1 MMQNPL
7 KWSLFALPASLG
19 LFFGLFFGLSYPAGC
34 SVVTIG
40 APLCSSQISL
50 VNNAF
55 SPSRCASDRS
65 TCPPQIGQ
73 VCDGGLYPVML
84 VQSQSCTVSCPSC
97 YSVDLTLRFGSGPT
111 RGKARSAI
119 YHQDFGKDEVSSKQF
134 LDSHPISSSSRC
146 FYNPKNP
153 SQVSFD
159 VSFTPWKWAV
169 VSIFGIVPLF
179 LNLAVLVTI
188 LGVIPAY
195 RAINAKLAE
204 RRQRDVSETAFLV
217 SNQGPQEV
225 NVISSKEMSVDL
237 EGTHDKGYSNA
248 DSDDE
253 VLLLDAKG
261 VHKF

>member
-1 MMQNPL
+1 MPTADRAGVRRRILQDKMH
-7 KWSLFALPASLG
+7 WS
-19 LFFGLFFGLSYPAGC
+19 
-34 SVVTIG
+34 
-40 APLCSSQISL
+40 
-50 VNNAF
+50 
-55 SPSRCASDRS
+55 S
-65 TCPPQIGQ
+65 TS
-73 VCDGGLYPVML
+73 LYPVML